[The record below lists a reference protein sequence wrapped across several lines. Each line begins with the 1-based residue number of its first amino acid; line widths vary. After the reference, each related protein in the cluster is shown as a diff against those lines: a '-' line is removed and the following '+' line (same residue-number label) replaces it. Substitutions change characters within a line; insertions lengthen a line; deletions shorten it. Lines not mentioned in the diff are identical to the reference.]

1 MRLCVLC
8 LNNTNR
14 KLLHCSMNSEEW
26 PFLSVPG
33 ILWMHLKTSQ
43 NEELELSKIIRD
55 LDL

>member
-1 MRLCVLC
+1 MRPCVLC

-14 KLLHCSMNSEEW
+14 KLLHCSVNSEEW